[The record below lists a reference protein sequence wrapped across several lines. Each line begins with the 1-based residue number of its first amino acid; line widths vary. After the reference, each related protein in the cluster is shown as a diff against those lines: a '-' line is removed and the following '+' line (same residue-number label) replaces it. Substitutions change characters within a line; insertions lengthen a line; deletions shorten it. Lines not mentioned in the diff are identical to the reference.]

1 MTGSVSR
8 GWQIFFFAAAAYNFV
23 IGLGSF
29 LSAPWGSADAV
40 SAALIICFGIVYALV
55 ASDPL
60 RFAPTLIAGVIGKAM
75 VVLMVGLPNW
85 KAGGDSSLGAIVAGD
100 LIFMLGFVAFLWR
113 VRRRA

>member
-1 MTGSVSR
+1 
-8 GWQIFFFAAAAYNFV
+8 
-23 IGLGSF
+23 
-29 LSAPWGSADAV
+29 
-40 SAALIICFGIVYALV
+40 
-55 ASDPL
+55 
-60 RFAPTLIAGVIGKAM
+60 